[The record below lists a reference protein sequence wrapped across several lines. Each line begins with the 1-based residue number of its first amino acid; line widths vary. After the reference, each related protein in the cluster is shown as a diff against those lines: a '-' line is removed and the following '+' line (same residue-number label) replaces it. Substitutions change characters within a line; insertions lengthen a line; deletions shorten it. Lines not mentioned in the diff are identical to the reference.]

1 MSTSAR
7 PTPAAVSSVAE
18 PVIKVISH
26 TGLLYWWPVWLVGF
40 VLSGLTFFGGGRMA
54 IVPEGTK
61 VRELGPTVYE
71 LTVPGRAGAP
81 LQQAAEAT
89 ARGESAFPVRMSTN
103 RDYGMVYV
111 VVLLLVIFGS
121 NVPLRGLWSLVAILL
136 LLMVTV
142 LFAGLDLWGWI
153 LERLGG
159 LHVEISLA
167 GYLLPSVVL
176 LVLWLV
182 AVFGFDR
189 LRYIRF
195 KAGQFAVHKEIG
207 DAVEVYDTMRVTIRK
222 QRSDLFR
229 HWILGMGAGDLI
241 INIPNQS
248 KEIMLPNVLFVA
260 GKFQQIAD
268 LMKVRPVTAD

>member
-1 MSTSAR
+1 MSTSAT
-7 PTPAAVSSVAE
+7 PTSPAVPSVAE
-18 PVIKVISH
+18 PVITVISH

-40 VLSGLTFFGGGRMA
+40 VLSGLTFFSGGRMA

-71 LTVPGRAGAP
+71 LTVPDRPTAA

-89 ARGESAFPVRMSTN
+89 ARGDNAFPVRMSGN
-103 RDYGMVYV
+103 RNYGMVFV
-111 VVLLLVIFGS
+111 VVLLFVIFGS
-121 NVPLRGLWSLVAILL
+121 NVPLRGLWSLVAILALLVVTL
-136 LLMVTV
+136 LL
-142 LFAGLDLWGWI
+142 AGLDVWGWI
-153 LERLGG
+153 LERLWG

-176 LVLWLV
+176 LMLWLV

-195 KAGQFAVHKEIG
+195 RPGQFAVHREIG
-207 DAVEVYDTMRVTIRK
+207 DAVEVYDTTRVTVRK

-241 INIPNQS
+241 ITIPNQG
-248 KEIMLPNVLFVA
+248 KEILLPNVLFVA
-260 GKFQQIAD
+260 GKFRQIAD
-268 LMKVRPVTAD
+268 LMKVRPVSAD